1 MNCARFLNFFYLREK
16 RKMKK
21 IDIWNDLTKLYE
33 DSSSYVSGL
42 SQLDHALQAA
52 DAARRSGA
60 DSETIVAALLHDGKS
75 VSSRTHTHILNRHT
89 QNKTQSDGNFHVR
102 HRSR

>member
-1 MNCARFLNFFYLREK
+1 
-16 RKMKK
+16 MKK

-75 VSSRTHTHILNRHT
+75 VSSRTYTHSFKIDT
-89 QNKTQSDGNFHVR
+89 QTTNIRMETFAYVTVQDRCESKEETE
-102 HRSR
+102 SR

>member
-1 MNCARFLNFFYLREK
+1 
-16 RKMKK
+16 MKK

-75 VSSRTHTHILNRHT
+75 VSYPKTHTHIFKT
-89 QNKTQSDGNFHVR
+89 DTPKTKTQSDGNFHVR

>member
-1 MNCARFLNFFYLREK
+1 
-16 RKMKK
+16 MKK

-75 VSSRTHTHILNRHT
+75 VSSQTHTHSNQTHT
-89 QNKTQSDGNFHVR
+89 KHKQSDGNFRVR
-102 HRSR
+102 HRSRSMREQRRNRK

>member
-1 MNCARFLNFFYLREK
+1 
-16 RKMKK
+16 MKK

-75 VSSRTHTHILNRHT
+75 MSSQTHTHSNQTH
-89 QNKTQSDGNFHVR
+89 KTKN
-102 HRSR
+102 SRMETFAYVTVQDRCESKEETESRQR